1 MNSTTRD
8 KRPVIIADSQFL
20 VTETLRHLL
29 EGEGFFRVAGITAS
43 KAEVVKLC
51 RNEPD
56 ALIIIDPQNCDILR
70 AEELASLQTFSPDR
84 AILVLT
90 HTVTPGLVKAYSKA
104 GIRNVIL
111 KNAGKEEILEAVSA
125 ACAGKKYY
133 SGEIIDLLLAGSGTV
148 SPALHHFRLT
158 ETEKE
163 IVRLIAYGCT
173 TKEIAGRKNISFHT
187 VVSHRK
193 NIFRKLGVSH
203 VSELVLFASRNGL
216 TESPEYY
223 I

>member
-8 KRPVIIADSQFL
+8 KRPVILADSQFL
-20 VTETLRHLL
+20 VTETLRRLL
-29 EGEGFFRVAGITAS
+29 EGEVFFRIAGITAS
-43 KAEVVKLC
+43 KAEVVKWC
-51 RNEPD
+51 RHEPD
-56 ALIIIDPQNCDILR
+56 ALIIIDPQNCGILR

-133 SGEIIDLLLAGSGTV
+133 SGEIIDLLLAGSGPV
-148 SPALHHFRLT
+148 SHEPQHNRLT

-163 IVRLIAYGCT
+163 IVRLIAYGYT
-173 TKEIAGRKNISFHT
+173 TKEIAGRKHISFHT